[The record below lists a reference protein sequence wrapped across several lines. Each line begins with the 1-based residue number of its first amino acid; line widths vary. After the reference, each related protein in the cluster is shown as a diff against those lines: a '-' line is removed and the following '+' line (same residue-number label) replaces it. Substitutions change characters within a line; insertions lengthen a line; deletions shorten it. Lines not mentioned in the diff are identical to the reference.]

1 MAREPGIF
9 PYNDMF
15 NDNLRTSGTLE
26 SSPDPVDVSVA
37 GNENTKPNKPLRG
50 QMTKDYVAD
59 TSIIYTDTTYHNVL
73 TGTF

>member
-15 NDNLRTSGTLE
+15 NDNLRTAGTLE
-26 SSPDPVDVSVA
+26 STPDAVDVSVLA
-37 GNENTKPNKPLRG
+37 RENPKIDELRG
-50 QMTKDYVAD
+50 TMSAEYVGD
-59 TSIIYTDTTYHNVL
+59 TELIYTETTYHNVF